1 VSAAAYLDCVLGVAG
16 DMLLGALVAAGA
28 DQATVTEAVA
38 SIGIE
43 GVSVRFEPAR
53 RAGFACTRALVAV
66 PDRPDVARTLADV
79 LRVVDGSALTEP
91 ARGFARRVFE
101 RLAEAEAGV
110 HGCGVDEI
118 HFHEVGAH
126 DALADVIGCAAAADS
141 LGLLAEDAEV
151 SCSAFAAG
159 SGTVRSAHGPLPLPA
174 PAVAE
179 LVRAAGAGFVH
190 GDLAGE
196 RTTPTGAALALT
208 LARPGPLPRMAL
220 AAVGYGGGGRDP
232 ADAPNLTRVL
242 LGRAADPAAA
252 GPRIETVTLLEST
265 VDDLDPR
272 LWPSVLEAV
281 RAAGAWD
288 CWSSP
293 TVGRS
298 GRPGVTVSAICDEA
312 CREAVAE
319 ALFRHAGT
327 LGVRW
332 SPWQR
337 AVLPRRTVRV
347 RVGEPGAEREVA
359 VKLGLLGGR
368 VVTAQPELADAQRV
382 AAELGLPVRA
392 VCERALAVYRRIE
405 EEL

>member
-1 VSAAAYLDCVLGVAG
+1 
-16 DMLLGALVAAGA
+16 MLLGALVAAGA
-28 DQATVTEAVA
+28 DQDAVTSAVA
-38 SIGIE
+38 SIGID

-53 RAGFACTRALVAV
+53 RGGFACTRALVAV
-66 PDRPDVARTLADV
+66 PGQPDAHRSLADV
-79 LRVVDGSALTEP
+79 LRVVGGSALTKP
-91 ARGFARRVFE
+91 AQDLARDVFE
-101 RLAEAEAGV
+101 RLAEAEARV
-110 HGCGVDEI
+110 HGCGVEEVL
-118 HFHEVGAH
+118 FHEVGAH
-126 DALADVIGCAAAADS
+126 DALADVVGCAAAADS
-141 LGLLAEDAEV
+141 LGLLAPDAV
-151 SCSAFAAG
+151 VRCSAFAAG
-159 SGTVRSAHGPLPLPA
+159 SGTVRAAHGALPLPA
-174 PAVAE
+174 PAVVE
-179 LVRAAGAGFVH
+179 LVRVAGAQFAH

-196 RTTPTGAALALT
+196 RSTPTGAALVLS
-208 LARPGPLPRMAL
+208 LARPGPLPRMSVD
-220 AAVGYGGGGRDP
+220 AVGYGGGGRDP

-242 LGRAADPAAA
+242 VGQAAGPDVA

-288 CWSSP
+288 CWTAP
-293 TVGRS
+293 IVGRS
-298 GRPGVTVSAICDEA
+298 GRPGVTVSVICDDGA
-312 CREAVAE
+312 REAVAE

-337 AVLPRRTVRV
+337 AVLARTSVRV
-347 RVGEPGAEREVA
+347 PIGEAGDGDGAGHEVA

-392 VCERALAVYRRIE
+392 VCEQALAGYRRLE
-405 EEL
+405 REH